1 MILVDAN
8 VLMYAAGA
16 AHPHKAP
23 SVAFLR
29 RVAAGEVEATI
40 DAEILQELLH
50 RYRSIG
56 RWEEGRRVYDL
67 TRTLFPTVVPVTA
80 EVMDRARE
88 LMDGDETLLARDA
101 LHAAVVLTEGFEALC
116 SFDGDFDGIQG
127 IVRRVPGDFSS
138 RRR

>member
-29 RVAAGEVEATI
+29 RVAEGEVEAAI

-127 IVRRVPGDFSS
+127 IVRRVPGDLSS

>member
-29 RVAAGEVEATI
+29 RVAEGEVEATI

-101 LHAAVVLTEGFEALC
+101 LHAAVVLTEGYEALC

-127 IVRRVPGDFSS
+127 IVRRVPGDLSS

>member
-127 IVRRVPGDFSS
+127 IVRRVPGDLSS

>member
-101 LHAAVVLTEGFEALC
+101 LHAAVVLTEGYEALC

-127 IVRRVPGDFSS
+127 IVRRVPGDLSS

>member
-101 LHAAVVLTEGFEALC
+101 LHAAVVLTEGYEALC
-116 SFDGDFDGIQG
+116 SFDGDFDGIPG
-127 IVRRVPGDFSS
+127 IVRRVPGDLSS

>member
-29 RVAAGEVEATI
+29 RVAEGEVEATI
-40 DAEILQELLH
+40 DAEILQELLY

-127 IVRRVPGDFSS
+127 IVRRVPGEVSS